1 MVSERI
7 SEMNKMSDRK
17 MNRLWTMLGAA
28 LLAAGAAAS
37 QAAAAD
43 LFNGKDFSGWELQT
57 TPAAPLDSV
66 FTMLPDGV
74 VASTGQPSG
83 FLATTESYRN
93 YRLHLEWR
101 WSGKPGNGG
110 VLLHISPGPMDRVWP
125 VSLQLQTKHGST
137 GDLLPMAGYAFA
149 EPPTSAAGA
158 SPVIKARMAGDSE
171 LAAGQWNSA
180 DIVSRDGTVEISV
193 NGVAQNKVTR
203 ASPASGRI
211 GFQLEGAPYEL
222 RRVNLTPLD

>member
-1 MVSERI
+1 MG
-7 SEMNKMSDRK
+7 NRK
-17 MNRLWTMLGAA
+17 TMFRA
-28 LLAAGAAAS
+28 LCAAAMLMAG

-43 LFNGKDFSGWELQT
+43 LFNGKDFTGWTLQT
-57 TPAAPLDSV
+57 TPAAPLEGV

-83 FLATTESYRN
+83 FLATTASYRN
-93 YRLHLEWR
+93 YRLHVEWR

-125 VSLQLQTKHGST
+125 VSLQVQTKNGSA
-137 GDLLPMAGYAFA
+137 GDLLPMAGYGFA

-158 SPVIKARMAGDSE
+158 APVIKARMAANSE
-171 LAAGQWNSA
+171 LPAGQWNSA
-180 DIVSRDGTVEISV
+180 DIVSRNGTVEVAI
-193 NGVAQNKVTR
+193 NGVAQNRVTG
-203 ASPASGRI
+203 ATPASGRI

-222 RRVNLTPLD
+222 RRVKLEPLD